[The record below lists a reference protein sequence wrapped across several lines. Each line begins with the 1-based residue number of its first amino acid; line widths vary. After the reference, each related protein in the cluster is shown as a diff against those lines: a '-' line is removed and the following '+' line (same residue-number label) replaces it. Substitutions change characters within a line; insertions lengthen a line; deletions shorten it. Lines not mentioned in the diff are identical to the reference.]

1 MRGITRSDLA
11 DETTAHKTV
20 EGTRIQL
27 EAGGGVRAV
36 ICSTMVEVW
45 QVVRS
50 GLVNEGK
57 VDDVSAI
64 GIRRESKLIFGQIL
78 YSMPIGSDRIEE
90 LDQIQKEV
98 QGKAVVRVMVDH
110 AEQIRALEEFNSRT
124 GRKENWTA
132 FLKVDGGGRWVF
144 EQHNSPSSLLTD
156 S

>member
-1 MRGITRSDLA
+1 M
-11 DETTAHKTV
+11 
-20 EGTRIQL
+20 
-27 EAGGGVRAV
+27 

-50 GLVNEGK
+50 GLVTEGK
-57 VDDVSAI
+57 VDDVSATP
-64 GIRRESKLIFGQIL
+64 IRRESKLIFGQIL

-90 LDQIQKEV
+90 LDHIQREV

-144 EQHNSPSSLLTD
+144 RTTPQPK
-156 S
+156 